1 MPDPEVEMRF
11 LQSRLDTMSRCAKEA
26 IRREIELLRK
36 LQLPIYVAEN
46 GRIIDLN
53 ALREPPTTMSA

>member
-1 MPDPEVEMRF
+1 MPEPEVDKRF
-11 LQSRLDTMSRCAKEA
+11 LQDRLDTISRCAKEA
-26 IRREIELLRK
+26 IRREVELLRK

-53 ALREPPTTMSA
+53 APP

>member
-1 MPDPEVEMRF
+1 MREPEVDKRF
-11 LQSRLDTMSRCAKEA
+11 LQDRLDTISRCAKEA
-26 IRREIELLRK
+26 IRREVELLRK

-53 ALREPPTTMSA
+53 APP